1 MRPRPM
7 KATCNGVVRLVD
19 ALLVVMLLVVMMIDP
34 FESRDLSLI
43 YNCPLRVVEEGVL
56 KLELQ
61 SSFEKMY
68 FRSVNFTGF
77 YGCLSK
83 KCRLIRKKRR

>member
-19 ALLVVMLLVVMMIDP
+19 ALWVVMLLVVMMIDP
-34 FESRDLSLI
+34 FEIRDLSLI
-43 YNCPLRVVEEGVL
+43 YNCPLRGEEGVL

-61 SSFEKMY
+61 SSFEKRY
-68 FRSVNFTGF
+68 FGP
-77 YGCLSK
+77 
-83 KCRLIRKKRR
+83 